1 MSQNRSLHVDGPVIR
16 YRRSVLSVQNFR
28 GRRTHAHRTCHDH
41 TVVSNGSRVKK
52 LIVLVLLACCGWLL
66 LHEPNANWRGT
77 PAAHEPV
84 QTSPILPATF
94 RSGDF
99 SVTPLATYSLTAVV
113 LSRSR
118 YRYDAGAKIAPVDL
132 ALGWGPM
139 SIAGVINELSISQSG
154 RWYEYSYRNDPPL
167 DPTQIARNSANTHCI
182 PANDDVRR
190 QLLDVKRHELVTL
203 SGYLVEVTRA
213 DGFRWRSSLTR
224 EDTGGGAC
232 EIVWITTLEHHPL

>member
-1 MSQNRSLHVDGPVIR
+1 M
-16 YRRSVLSVQNFR
+16 
-28 GRRTHAHRTCHDH
+28 
-41 TVVSNGSRVKK
+41 
-52 LIVLVLLACCGWLL
+52 
-66 LHEPNANWRGT
+66 
-77 PAAHEPV
+77 
-84 QTSPILPATF
+84 
-94 RSGDF
+94 
-99 SVTPLATYSLTAVV
+99 
-113 LSRSR
+113 
-118 YRYDAGAKIAPVDL
+118 

-182 PANDDVRR
+182 PANDDVRC